1 MVERYFSW
9 LWNENLPPSKKEVGD
24 KSVRFN
30 LFGQSYN
37 YEVGKG
43 ALLCLWYLEN
53 PEIPGISCIALLT
66 ACLDSQQQLW
76 IEAEVQQKSKSLVEV
91 LLRCRMFHNGFC
103 CWCKMY
109 SGYVFLHGNPS
120 HKYGAFTLEGCYATD
135 QGTLPTVVGLE
146 KNWDEKG
153 DKYIAFSHP
162 GSGLD
167 KSQC

>member
-1 MVERYFSW
+1 MKIFRQAKKRWEINLCVSTCLVKVTIMKLAKEHYFVYDTWRIQQSQGFLASHYW
-9 LWNENLPPSKKEVGD
+9 LLALIHKNN
-24 KSVRFN
+24 
-30 LFGQSYN
+30 FGLKQRSN
-37 YEVGKG
+37 K
-43 ALLCLWYLEN
+43 
-53 PEIPGISCIALLT
+53 
-66 ACLDSQQQLW
+66 
-76 IEAEVQQKSKSLVEV
+76 KSKSLEEV